1 MKLSKA
7 QRYLLSTLSGLLM
20 VLCFPFTGSITPL
33 VFVAWI
39 PLLFVES
46 YISRQNYR
54 SGKVF
59 IHAYLAFLIYNIGT
73 TWWVWNASQGGSVL
87 AFLLNTFLMALVF
100 YAFHLTKKYVGHKEG
115 ILALVIYWIG
125 FEYFHYDWESSW
137 PWLTFGN
144 VFSIHPS
151 WIQWYSV
158 SGAMGGTLWILIV
171 NLLLFRTVEN
181 VFLRKESWRI
191 QTPLFYLTGLALII
205 PLSISLVTYYTY
217 EEKSDPIEAVL
228 IQPNLDPN
236 QPNATTPSKK
246 FGTDPLMQS
255 LEMLKQ
261 AREKVTSNTD
271 IILAPETSYWMDIKE
286 ENILNNRLYRL
297 LRNSLPELNEADML
311 WGVASTRLFDKKKAV
326 TCAPNSDGTFTE
338 SYNASLHVNSKGEPS
353 FIRKSKLVP
362 GVEKVPFANTFPIMS
377 DWAISMDGTQVGYGV
392 EDAPKI
398 FTTEKFKFA
407 PVICYESIFGGFV
420 AEQCRKGAEVIC
432 IITNDGWWRDTPGYK
447 QHASFASLRA
457 IENRRS
463 VLRAANTGTTCAI
476 NQRGDVLQATKW
488 MEKATIRATVNLNR
502 NTTVYSEY
510 GDVLGRSFGFVS
522 IFLLLFTFVRRF
534 KKLFSKG

>member
-7 QRYLLSTLSGLLM
+7 HRYLLSTLSGLLM

-59 IHAYLAFLIYNIGT
+59 IHAFITFLIYNVGT
-73 TWWVWNASQGGSVL
+73 TWWVWNASQGGSIL
-87 AFLLNTFLMALVF
+87 AFLLNSFLMTLAF

-115 ILALVIYWIG
+115 VIALVLYWIG

-158 SGAMGGTLWILIV
+158 SGALGGTLWILVV

-181 VFLRKESWRI
+181 VYLRKENWRI
-191 QTPLFYLTGLALII
+191 QTPLFYMAGAALII
-205 PLSISLVTYYTY
+205 PLAISLYTYYSY
-217 EEKSDPIEAVL
+217 EEKKDPIEAVL
-228 IQPNLDPN
+228 IQPNLDPM
-236 QPNATTPSKK
+236 QPEDGSPSQK
-246 FGTDPLMQS
+246 FGSDPLRQS
-255 LEMLKQ
+255 RDMLQQ
-261 AREKVTSNTD
+261 AVDKVTEKTD
-271 IILAPETSYWMDIKE
+271 IVLAPETAYWAEIQE
-286 ENILNNRLYRL
+286 ERIESDRLYSL
-297 LRNSLPELNEADML
+297 LRSAHPYLNDADIL
-311 WGVASTRLFDKKKAV
+311 WGVASSRIFPKRKSVTTRPLANGSFKED
-326 TCAPNSDGTFTE
+326 
-338 SYNASLHVNSKGEPS
+338 YNASLHVNREGEAA

-362 GVEKVPFANTFPIMS
+362 GVEKVPFANTFPFMS
-377 DWAISMDGTQVGYGV
+377 DWAISMDGTQVGYGI
-392 EDAPKI
+392 EDSPKI
-398 FTTEKFKFA
+398 FKSKKFKFA
-407 PVICYESIFGGFV
+407 PVICYESVFGGFV

-432 IITNDGWWRDTPGYK
+432 IITNDGWWGDTPGYK

-463 VLRAANTGTTCAI
+463 ILRSANTGTTCTI
-476 NQRGDVLQATKW
+476 NQRGDILHATKW
-488 MEKATIRATVNLNR
+488 MEKAAVNASVNLNS

-522 IFLLLFTFVRRF
+522 IFLLLFTFVKRF
-534 KKLFSKG
+534 KKLFSK

>member
-1 MKLSKA
+1 MKLSRA
-7 QRYLLSTLSGLLM
+7 QRYLLSSLSGLLM

-46 YISRQNYR
+46 FISRQSYR

-59 IHAYLAFLIYNIGT
+59 IHAYLAFLIYNVGT

-87 AFLLNTFLMALVF
+87 AFLLNTLLMAIAF

-115 ILALVIYWIG
+115 IIAFVLYWIG

-158 SGAMGGTLWILIV
+158 SGALGGTLWVLVV

-181 VFLRKESWRI
+181 VFLRKETWRI
-191 QTPLFYLTGLALII
+191 QTPLFYLAGAALIV
-205 PLSISLVTYYTY
+205 PLTISLITYYNY

-236 QPNATTPSKK
+236 QPDENTPSQK
-246 FGTDPLMQS
+246 FGSSPLQQS
-255 LEMLKQ
+255 LAMLRQ
-261 AREKVTSNTD
+261 AEELITPKTD
-271 IILAPETSYWMDIKE
+271 IVLAPETAYWSELEE
-286 ENILNNRLYRL
+286 ENIQNEQLYGLLTSAQSSLNN
-297 LRNSLPELNEADML
+297 ADIL
-311 WGVASTRLFDKKKAV
+311 WGVSSSRMFDKKTVV
-326 TCAPNSDGTFTE
+326 TQTPTGDGRFKE
-338 SYNASLHVNSKGEPS
+338 DYNASLLVTSDGEPS

-362 GVEKVPFANTFPIMS
+362 GVEKVPFANVFPFMS

-392 EDAPKI
+392 EGAPKI

-420 AEQCRKGAEVIC
+420 AEQCNLGAEVIC

-463 VLRAANTGTTCAI
+463 VLRSANTGTTCVV
-476 NQRGDVLQATKW
+476 NQRGDITQATKW
-488 MEKATIRATVNLNR
+488 METTAVKATVNLNR
-502 NTTVYSEY
+502 NSTVYSEY

-534 KKLFSKG
+534 KKLFSK

>member
-1 MKLSKA
+1 
-7 QRYLLSTLSGLLM
+7 M
-20 VLCFPFTGSITPL
+20 VLCFPYTGSITPL

-46 YISRQNYR
+46 YISRQNYK

-59 IHAYLAFLIYNIGT
+59 IHAYLTFLIYNVGT
-73 TWWVWNASQGGSVL
+73 TWWVWYASQGGALL
-87 AFLLNTFLMALVF
+87 AFIVNSLLMALTF

-115 ILALVIYWIG
+115 IIALVLYWIG

-158 SGAMGGTLWILIV
+158 TGALGGTLWILII

-181 VFLRKESWRI
+181 VYLRRENWRI
-191 QTPLFYLTGLALII
+191 QTPLFYLAGAGLII
-205 PLSISLVTYYTY
+205 PLLISLYTYYTY
-217 EEKSDPIEAVL
+217 EETKRPIEAVL
-228 IQPNLDPN
+228 IQPNLNPMQVD
-236 QPNATTPSKK
+236 ASTPSEK
-246 FGTDPLMQS
+246 FGTDPLTQS
-255 LEMLKQ
+255 RDMLTL
-261 AREKVTSNTD
+261 AVDKVSPRTD
-271 IILAPETSYWMDIKE
+271 IILAPETAYWSEIKE
-286 ENILNNRLYRL
+286 ERVLSNRLYSL
-297 LRNSLPELNEADML
+297 LVSAQPYLNDADIL
-311 WGVASTRLFDKKKAV
+311 WGVASSRTFNKKKSV
-326 TCAPNSDGTFTE
+326 TTRPIGDGQFLE
-338 SYNASLHVNSKGEPS
+338 DYNASLHIHSDGTPS

-362 GVEKVPFANTFPIMS
+362 GVEKVPFANVFPFMS
-377 DWAISMDGTQVGYGV
+377 EWAISMDGTQVGYGV
-392 EDAPKI
+392 EGSPKV
-398 FTTEKFKFA
+398 FKGKSFKFA

-432 IITNDGWWRDTPGYK
+432 IITNDGWWGDTPGYK

-463 VLRAANTGTTCAI
+463 VLRSANTGTTCVV
-476 NQRGDVLQATKW
+476 NQRGDILQATKW
-488 MEKATIRATVNLNR
+488 RETTAINATVNLNS

-522 IFLLLFTFVRRF
+522 IFLLLFSFVKRF
-534 KKLFSKG
+534 KKHFSK

>member
-1 MKLSKA
+1 MKLTRA
-7 QRYLLSTLSGLLM
+7 QRYLLSTFSGLLM

-33 VFVAWI
+33 VFIAWI

-59 IHAYLAFLIYNIGT
+59 IHAYLTFFIYNIGT
-73 TWWVWNASQGGSVL
+73 TWWVWNASQGGAIL
-87 AFLLNTFLMALVF
+87 AFLLNTLLMATVF
-100 YAFHLTKKYVGHKEG
+100 YGFHLTKKYVGHKEG
-115 ILALVIYWIG
+115 IIALVLYWIG

-144 VFSIHPS
+144 VFSVRPS

-158 SGAMGGTLWILIV
+158 SGALGGTLWILVI
-171 NLLLFRTVEN
+171 NLLLFRTIEN
-181 VFLRKESWRI
+181 VYLRKETWRI
-191 QTPLFYLTGLALII
+191 QTPLFYIAGAALII
-205 PLSISLVTYYTY
+205 PLTISLITYYSY
-217 EEKSDPIEAVL
+217 EEQKDPLEAIL
-228 IQPNLDPN
+228 IQPNLNPLQTEDDM
-236 QPNATTPSKK
+236 PSEK
-246 FGTDPLMQS
+246 FSSDPLLQS
-255 LEMLKQ
+255 NDMLKQ
-261 AREKVTSNTD
+261 AVEKVTPNTD
-271 IILAPETSYWMDIKE
+271 IVLAPETAYWRDIQE
-286 ENILNNRLYRL
+286 ERIQSNRLYSL
-297 LRNSLPELNEADML
+297 LRSAQPYLNKADIL
-311 WGVASTRLFDKKKAV
+311 WGVSSSRVFKKQKAV
-326 TCAPNSDGTFTE
+326 TMRPMGNGEFLED
-338 SYNASLHVNSKGEPS
+338 YNASLHINPEGKPE

-362 GVEKVPFANTFPIMS
+362 GVEKVPFANSLPFMS

-392 EDAPKI
+392 EDSPKI
-398 FTTEKFKFA
+398 FKSKKFKFA

-432 IITNDGWWRDTPGYK
+432 IITNDGWWGDTPGYK

-463 VLRAANTGTTCAI
+463 VLRSANTGTTCVV
-476 NQRGDVLQATKW
+476 NQRGDILKATKW
-488 MEKATIRATVNLNR
+488 REKKAINATINLNS
-502 NTTVYSEY
+502 NSTVYSEY

-534 KKLFSKG
+534 KKLFSK

>member
-20 VLCFPFTGSITPL
+20 VLCFPFTGSLTPL

-46 YISRQNYR
+46 YVSRQNYR
-54 SGKVF
+54 SGKIF
-59 IHAYLAFLIYNIGT
+59 IHAYITFFIYNIGT
-73 TWWVWNASQGGSVL
+73 TWWVWNASQGGSAL
-87 AFLLNTFLMALVF
+87 AFLLNSLLMTLAF
-100 YAFHLTKKYVGHKEG
+100 YAFHLTKKYVGQKEG
-115 ILALVIYWIG
+115 IIALVLYWIG

-158 SGAMGGTLWILIV
+158 TGALGGSLWVLVI
-171 NLLLFRTVEN
+171 NLLLFRTLEN
-181 VFLRKESWRI
+181 VYLRKETWRI
-191 QTPLFYLTGLALII
+191 QTPLFYLAGAALII
-205 PLSISLVTYYTY
+205 PMTISLITYYSY
-217 EEKSDPIEAVL
+217 EEKKDPIEAVL
-228 IQPNLDPN
+228 IQPNLDPM
-236 QPNATTPSKK
+236 QPDDGMPSVK
-246 FGTDPLMQS
+246 FGSDPLLQS
-255 LEMLKQ
+255 RDMLDQ
-261 AREKVTSNTD
+261 AVKIVTPKTD
-271 IILAPETSYWMDIKE
+271 IVLAPETAYWRDIRE
-286 ENILNNRLYRL
+286 DRIESNRLYGL
-297 LRNSLPELNEADML
+297 LRSAQPYLNNADIL
-311 WGVASTRLFDKKKAV
+311 WGVASSRTFDKRKSV
-326 TCAPNSDGTFTE
+326 TTRPLGDGSFQEDYNS
-338 SYNASLHVNSKGEPS
+338 SLHIDSEGKPV

-362 GVEKVPFANTFPIMS
+362 GVEKVPFANTFPFMS
-377 DWAISMDGTQVGYGV
+377 EWAISMDGTQVGYGI
-392 EDAPKI
+392 ENSPKI
-398 FTTEKFKFA
+398 FESKDFKFA

-432 IITNDGWWRDTPGYK
+432 IITNDGWWGDTPGYK

-463 VLRAANTGTTCAI
+463 ILRSANTGTTCVV
-476 NQRGDVLQATKW
+476 NQRGDILHATKW
-488 MEKATIRATVNLNR
+488 MEKAAVNATINLNS
-502 NTTVYSEY
+502 NSTVYSEY

-534 KKLFSKG
+534 KKLFSK

>member
-1 MKLSKA
+1 MKLSRA
-7 QRYLLSTLSGLLM
+7 QRYLLSSLSGLLM

-46 YISRQNYR
+46 FISRQNYR

-59 IHAYLAFLIYNIGT
+59 IHAYLAFFIYNIGT
-73 TWWVWNASQGGSVL
+73 TWWVWNASQGGSLL
-87 AFLLNTFLMALVF
+87 AFLFNTLLMAITF
-100 YAFHLTKKYVGHKEG
+100 YAFHLTKKYVGNKEG
-115 ILALVIYWIG
+115 IIALVLYWIG

-158 SGAMGGTLWILIV
+158 SGALGGTFWVLVI

-181 VFLRKESWRI
+181 VFLKKETWRI
-191 QTPLFYLTGLALII
+191 QTPLFYLAGAALII
-205 PLSISLVTYYTY
+205 PLTISLITYYNY
-217 EEKSDPIEAVL
+217 EEKNDPIEAVL

-236 QPNATTPSKK
+236 QPDEKTPSQK
-246 FGTDPLMQS
+246 FGSNPLQQS
-255 LEMLKQ
+255 LVMLQQ
-261 AREKVTSNTD
+261 AEELVTPKTD
-271 IILAPETSYWMDIKE
+271 LILAPETAYWSELEE
-286 ENILNNRLYRL
+286 ENIKSEQLYGLLTSAQSSLNN
-297 LRNSLPELNEADML
+297 ADIL
-311 WGVASTRLFDKKKAV
+311 WGVSSSRVFDKKSFV
-326 TCAPNSDGTFTE
+326 TQTPIGDGRFKE
-338 SYNASLHVNSKGEPS
+338 SYNASLLITSDGEPS

-362 GVEKVPFANTFPIMS
+362 GVEKVPFANVFPFMS

-392 EDAPKI
+392 EGAPKI
-398 FTTEKFKFA
+398 FTTEKFKLA

-420 AEQCRKGAEVIC
+420 AEQCNLGAEVIC

-463 VLRAANTGTTCAI
+463 VLRSANTGTTCVI
-476 NQRGDVLQATKW
+476 NQRGDITQATKW
-488 MEKATIRATVNLNR
+488 METTAIKATVNLNR
-502 NTTVYSEY
+502 NSTVYSEY

-534 KKLFSKG
+534 KKLFSK